1 MKPRSQIHPIRSH
14 AKLGRLPGTTAH
26 GSESAR
32 PLVATGHMFPVIFLR
47 PA

>member
-1 MKPRSQIHPIRSH
+1 MKPRSQIHLIRSH
-14 AKLGRLPGTTAH
+14 TKLDRLPGTTAH

-32 PLVATGHMFPVIFLR
+32 LLVATGHEFPVIFLR

>member
-14 AKLGRLPGTTAH
+14 TKLDRLPGTTADR
-26 GSESAR
+26 SESAR
-32 PLVATGHMFPVIFLR
+32 PLVATGHVFPVIFLR

>member
-14 AKLGRLPGTTAH
+14 TKPGRLPGTTAH
-26 GSESAR
+26 GSESVLL
-32 PLVATGHMFPVIFLR
+32 LVATGHEFPAIFLR